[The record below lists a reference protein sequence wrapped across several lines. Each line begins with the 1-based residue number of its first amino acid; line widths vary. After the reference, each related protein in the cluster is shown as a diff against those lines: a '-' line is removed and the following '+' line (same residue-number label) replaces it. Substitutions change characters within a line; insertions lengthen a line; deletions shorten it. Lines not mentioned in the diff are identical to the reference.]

1 MIKERQELVEVHD
14 RQTLHLEQQNRWALQ
29 LDQELKAAQQRIAQL
44 QDELK
49 GITEKYSRRVA
60 DLQDEVRRGTEW
72 AHEIETRLSGKS
84 AELAEAVR
92 LLDAAEAT
100 VVERTRWAQELD
112 SRLQPLEARFRE
124 LRESRWL
131 KLGKTV
137 GLGPRVD
144 D

>member
-1 MIKERQELVEVHD
+1 MKTNYAGEPNGRSKSKL
-14 RQTLHLEQQNRWALQ
+14 ALTA
-29 LDQELKAAQQRIAQL
+29 KC
-44 QDELK
+44 
-49 GITEKYSRRVA
+49 
-60 DLQDEVRRGTEW
+60 
-72 AHEIETRLSGKS
+72 
-84 AELAEAVR
+84 AELAETVR

-112 SRLQPLEARFRE
+112 ARLQPLEAQFRL

-137 GLGPRVD
+137 GLGPQVD